1 MNKKPLTFFFELEQC
16 GDWSHGE
23 VPALCRYALKSLAHY
38 GVRHI
43 VITHSLFGMMM
54 RFKGLSYKL
63 KEAVEEAGLD
73 FVDAHSFFGTWWDLN
88 EPDDA
93 RREEMVSM
101 HLHAMALA
109 ASLGVKT
116 ITIHV
121 GNSLSPCRV
130 YPPSPWLDMI
140 SRTSREQMI
149 ENSVKALKTL
159 VPYAETLGLTIC
171 IENVRYV
178 CTTPEALLEIKRN
191 FPSEAL
197 GFCCD
202 VGHAN
207 IVRPLYEASEFPEQ
221 RAMAADASTP
231 LALQIL
237 KQMLTNVVN
246 CHLHDNNGI
255 GDQHLLPGDGTLDWK
270 GVEALLRQAPRLQC
284 LQSEVL
290 PVRNGVSMPV
300 LVDTF
305 HRIFGEWA
313 E

>member
-1 MNKKPLTFFFELEQC
+1 MDKKPLTFLFEFESC
-16 GDWSHGE
+16 GDWSRGE
-23 VPALCRYALKSLAHY
+23 VPALCAYALKSLAYH

-43 VITHSLFGMMM
+43 VLTNTLLALMM
-54 RFKGLSYKL
+54 RYKGLLQKV
-63 KEAVEEAGLD
+63 KAAVEEAGLD
-73 FVDAHSFFGTWWDLN
+73 FVDAHSIFGTWWDLN
-88 EPDDA
+88 EPDPA
-93 RREEMVSM
+93 RREEMIAT
-101 HLHAMALA
+101 HIHAMALA
-109 ASLGVKT
+109 AELGVKT

-130 YPPSPWLDMI
+130 YSPSPWLDMI
-140 SRTSREQMI
+140 SQTSREQMI
-149 ENSVKALKTL
+149 ENSVTALKRL
-159 VPYAETLGLTIC
+159 VPYAESLGMTIC

-178 CTTPEALLEIKRN
+178 CTTPEALWEIKRE

-231 LALQIL
+231 LALQIV
-237 KQMLTNVVN
+237 KQMLPHIVN
-246 CHLHDNNGI
+246 CHLHDNDGTD
-255 GDQHLLPGDGTLDWK
+255 DQHRLPGDGTLDWTA
-270 GVEALLRQAPRLQC
+270 VAALLRQAPRLQC

-290 PVRNGVSMPV
+290 SVRCKATMPV
-300 LVDTF
+300 LVETF

>member
-16 GDWSHGE
+16 GDWNRGE

-43 VITHSLFGMMM
+43 VLTNSLFGLMM
-54 RFKGLSYKL
+54 RYKGLSYKL

-88 EPDDA
+88 EPDPA
-93 RREEMVSM
+93 RREEMVAM
-101 HLHAMALA
+101 HIHAMSLA

-159 VPYAETLGLTIC
+159 VPYAESLGMIIC

-178 CTTPEALLEIKRN
+178 CTTPEALLELKRR

-207 IVRPLYEASEFPEQ
+207 IVEPLYRASDIPAQ
-221 RAMAADASTP
+221 RAMVENTSTP
-231 LALQIL
+231 LSLQIVD
-237 KQMLTNVVN
+237 QMLPHIVN
-246 CHLHDNNGI
+246 CHLHDNDGTD
-255 GDQHLLPGDGTLDWK
+255 DQHLLPGMGTVDWA
-270 GVEALLRQAPRLQC
+270 GVEARLRRAPKLQC

-290 PVRNGVSMPV
+290 PARCKATLPV
-300 LVDTF
+300 LVETF
-305 HRIFGEWA
+305 RRIFGEWA